1 VDRRAFISTL
11 AGGLLAAPLAAEAQ
25 QPGKV
30 YRIGSLFVG
39 ASTNATFPET
49 TSSSVTSGAR
59 VPEGVLKGPFGSVVD
74 GLKDLGWI
82 EGHNI
87 TFELRIG
94 GPERL
99 ADFAA
104 DLVRVPADII
114 VVPSAGVATIVRRAT
129 TTIPIV
135 VLAAG
140 VLEGSGLVASLTKPG
155 GNVTGMQIFSPE
167 LIGKRLQLLRAALPT
182 TLARVGVLSEDVAAT
197 PELVQARKKYREE
210 TDTAGRALR
219 LELAYV
225 TVRLAEEFDTR
236 FTELVA
242 RRAQALLVYGTPFMF
257 ENRTR
262 LAALALLHRLPSIF
276 EQRAYVDAGGFMSY
290 GVDVAQILR
299 RGAVFIDK
307 ILKGARPADLPIE
320 QPTKFELVI
329 NLKTAKAL
337 GLTIPPSL
345 LGRADEVVQ

>member
-1 VDRRAFISTL
+1 
-11 AGGLLAAPLAAEAQ
+11 
-25 QPGKV
+25 
-30 YRIGSLFVG
+30 
-39 ASTNATFPET
+39 
-49 TSSSVTSGAR
+49 
-59 VPEGVLKGPFGSVVD
+59 VPENVLKSPFGPVVD

-87 TFELRIG
+87 TFELRSG
-94 GPERL
+94 GSERL

-129 TTIPIV
+129 RTIPIV

-155 GNVTGMQIFSPE
+155 GNVTGTQIFSPE
-167 LIGKRLQLLRAALPT
+167 LIGKRLELLRAALPT
-182 TLARVGVLSEDVAAT
+182 TLTRVGVLSESVPA
-197 PELVQARKKYREE
+197 PELVQAAKKYREE

-225 TVRLAEEFDTR
+225 TVRRAEEFDTR

-290 GVDVAQILR
+290 GVDVAQIFR

-337 GLTIPPSL
+337 GLTIPPSVL
-345 LGRADEVVQ
+345 HRADQVIE

>member
-1 VDRRAFISTL
+1 MISRRRFITGSVIALT
-11 AGGLLAAPLAAEAQ
+11 PLGATATAQ
-25 QPGKV
+25 EYKAGKV
-30 YRIGSLFVG
+30 YRIGGLFVG
-39 ASTNATFPET
+39 ASTN
-49 TSSSVTSGAR
+49 VTSGAR
-59 VPEGVLKGPFGSVVD
+59 VPEMPFVVD

-155 GNVTGMQIFSPE
+155 GNVTGTQIFSPE

-182 TLARVGVLSEDVAAT
+182 TLARVGVLSEFLEPEAAAYVAAT
-197 PELVQARKKYREE
+197 PELVQVVKKYRKE
-210 TDTAGRALR
+210 TDTAGHALR

-242 RRAQALLVYGTPFMF
+242 RRAQALLVYSTPFMF
-257 ENRTR
+257 ANRTR
-262 LAALALLHRLPSIF
+262 LAALALLHRLPSMF
-276 EQRAYVDAGGFMSY
+276 EVRAYVDAGGFMSY
-290 GVDVAQILR
+290 GVDVAHTLR

-307 ILKGARPADLPIE
+307 ILKGAKPCDLPVE

-337 GLTIPPSL
+337 GLTIPQSL
-345 LGRADEVVQ
+345 LQRGDHVIE

>member
-1 VDRRAFISTL
+1 VDRRAFLGTL
-11 AGGLLAAPLAAEAQ
+11 ASGLLAAPLAVGAQ
-25 QPGKV
+25 QARKV
-30 YRIGSLFVG
+30 WRIGVMFVE
-39 ASTNATFPET
+39 ASTN
-49 TSSSVTSGAR
+49 VTSGAR
-59 VPEGVLKGPFGSVVD
+59 VPEGLLKGPFGSVVD

-87 TFELRIG
+87 MFELRSG
-94 GPERL
+94 SPERL
-99 ADFAA
+99 ADLAA
-104 DLVRVPADII
+104 DLVRVPADVI

-140 VLEGSGLVASLTKPG
+140 VLEGTGLVASLTKPG

-167 LIGKRLQLLRAALPT
+167 LIGKRLELLRAALPT

-197 PELVQARKKYREE
+197 PELVQAAKKYREE

-242 RRAQALLVYGTPFMF
+242 RRAQALLVYSTPFMF

-276 EQRAYVDAGGFMSY
+276 EVRAYVDAGGFMSY
-290 GVDVAQILR
+290 GVDLAQILR

-307 ILKGARPADLPIE
+307 ILKGAKPADLPIE

-337 GLTIPPSL
+337 GLTIPQSL
-345 LGRADEVVQ
+345 LLRADAVIQ

>member
-1 VDRRAFISTL
+1 VDRRAFLGTL
-11 AGGLLAAPLAAEAQ
+11 ASGLLAAPLAVGAQ
-25 QPGKV
+25 QARKV
-30 YRIGSLFVG
+30 WRIGVMFVE
-39 ASTNATFPET
+39 ASTN
-49 TSSSVTSGAR
+49 VTSGAR
-59 VPEGVLKGPFGSVVD
+59 VPEGLLKGPFGSVVD

-87 TFELRIG
+87 MFELRSG
-94 GPERL
+94 SPERL
-99 ADFAA
+99 ADLAA
-104 DLVRVPADII
+104 DLVRVPADVI

-182 TLARVGVLSEDVAAT
+182 TLARVGVLSEFLEPEAAAYVAAT
-197 PELVQARKKYREE
+197 PELVQAVKKYREE

-236 FTELVA
+236 FIELVA
-242 RRAQALLVYGTPFMF
+242 RRAQVLLVYSTPFMF

-262 LAALALLHRLPSIF
+262 LAALALQYRLPSMF
-276 EQRAYVDAGGFMSY
+276 EVRAYVDAGGFMSY
-290 GVDVAQILR
+290 GVDLAHTLR

-307 ILKGARPADLPIE
+307 ILKGAKPADLPIE

-337 GLTIPPSL
+337 GLTIPQSL
-345 LGRADEVVQ
+345 LLRADQVIE